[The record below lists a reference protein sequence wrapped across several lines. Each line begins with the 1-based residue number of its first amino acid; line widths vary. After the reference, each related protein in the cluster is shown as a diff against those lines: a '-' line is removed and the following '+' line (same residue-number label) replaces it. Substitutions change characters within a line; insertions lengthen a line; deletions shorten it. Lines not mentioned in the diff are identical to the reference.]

1 MKSSFGHV
9 SSVMF
14 SFKKDFIYLF
24 SERRREGERGRE
36 TAISNQLPLAP
47 PTGDLACNPQRCP
60 DRESHQRLF
69 GSQAGLQSTEPLQP
83 RLFSRFE
90 RQLWLELTMLNF

>member
-36 TAISNQLPLAP
+36 TAISNQLPLAHP
-47 PTGDLACNPQRCP
+47 PMGTWPATHRGAQTGNHTSDFSVHRPAFNPLSHSSHGFFQDLKDSC
-60 DRESHQRLF
+60 
-69 GSQAGLQSTEPLQP
+69 GLNSPC
-83 RLFSRFE
+83 
-90 RQLWLELTMLNF
+90 